1 MKNFIK
7 IFIKIIFFLYFS
19 FVSYNAF
26 ASDRHFLPEKLDQFT
41 DLLCREKKL
50 EKARVVEQL
59 NHILTLGFNR
69 SDVYAKSA
77 FYLLIVATK
86 HNQDNAVEELMIKR
100 KSGIFYIP
108 QHKIEECKNIAAKN
122 SNQKIQAFLAMK

>member
-1 MKNFIK
+1 MKKFIK
-7 IFIKIIFFLYFS
+7 IFIKIIFFLSFS
-19 FVSYNAF
+19 FVSYNSS
-26 ASDRHFLPEKLDQFT
+26 ASDRHFLSEKLDQFT
-41 DLLCREKKL
+41 DLLCREKKM
-50 EKARVVEQL
+50 EKSRVLEQL

-100 KSGIFYIP
+100 KSGILYIP

-122 SNQKIQAFLAMK
+122 SNQKIQVLLTIK